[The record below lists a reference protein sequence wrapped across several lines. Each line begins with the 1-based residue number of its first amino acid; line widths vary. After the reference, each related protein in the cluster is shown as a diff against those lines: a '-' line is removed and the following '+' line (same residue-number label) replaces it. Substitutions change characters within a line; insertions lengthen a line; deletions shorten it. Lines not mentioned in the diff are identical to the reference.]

1 MIRRPPRSTRTD
13 TRVPYTTLFRSLR
26 DDGRIVV
33 DVGAMS
39 EGTTDQLFLALRL
52 AAVEQSIAAGVRLP
66 FLADDLFVN
75 FDDERSEAG
84 FRVLA
89 ELARSTQV
97 LFFTHHPHLAAIA
110 RSVVGE
116 DLHSECS
123 LA

>member
-1 MIRRPPRSTRTD
+1 MLPGLSQPSDLQIKPPWRSEEHTSELQSLMRSSYAPTCVSPVCLTRALLDGLSVFSACVRR
-13 TRVPYTTLFRSLR
+13 
-26 DDGRIVV
+26 
-33 DVGAMS
+33 
-39 EGTTDQLFLALRL
+39 
-52 AAVEQSIAAGVRLP
+52 P
-66 FLADDLFVN
+66 FLASDLFVN
-75 FDDERSEAG
+75 SDYELSEAG